1 LKISYHTTES
11 KLKMEIWI
19 LAALGIVSL
28 LRGIWMLGGGGK
40 GWYVSS
46 DAYAGFTY
54 AQIPVGI
61 CFICLAIA
69 AATHLELFA
78 GVGVGFGVVGL
89 LFNFLQPSFLKPA
102 WLKGLEREHGDI
114 INLLIEDANRMG
126 LEVWEKR
133 VETQANLDAWAAE
146 VRHKKNGLKIRG
158 LIR

>member
-1 LKISYHTTES
+1 
-11 KLKMEIWI
+11 MEIWI
-19 LAALGIVSL
+19 LAALGIISL
-28 LRGIWMLGGGGK
+28 LRGIWMLGGGDK
-40 GWYVSS
+40 SWYVSS
-46 DAYAGFTY
+46 NAYAGFTY

-102 WLKGLEREHGDI
+102 RLRGLECEHGDI

-133 VETQANLDAWAAE
+133 VETQANLDAWVAK
-146 VRHKKNGLKIRG
+146 VQHKKDGLKIRG
-158 LIR
+158 PIR